1 MAPAASFRGAEMSKI
16 SFLKSAQN
24 TRREREEG
32 SGIAI
37 VAHSSSLLPRMAEGQ
52 GEAVVTTR
60 RSGKREGG
68 KRHSQQQFAG
78 AVGGGT
84 GRGGGFHQVWFN
96 STQNRSREQERR
108 KARHSQQQFA
118 GAVRGGARRG
128 GGFHQQVLHVAL
140 IPRELRRCGPEQ
152 RALAALPGGGRKGG
166 GRGWSLEVRGRPAD
180 EEPTVAGQQLFAVSR
195 NRSDGT
201 PWHCRADLTY
211 SRTSRY
217 PRYSLSSRSSR
228 NPFQARFAVQP
239 SPDAVSTS
247 AAFMRQSAQ
256 SAASP
261 PSASAFRLSFARG
274 VRTRPKLRVVKVG
287 HKVGLP
293 VFPHHRSSPFLC
305 SPFLVSP
312 SAHQEVEGLGFAG
325 DQVNVPAG
333 FARNKL
339 IPQKAA
345 LPAIPKFLRQV
356 RLAMEAQGEAGGQAQ
371 GERGEA
377 ARGEARGEDLA
388 EAREKAR
395 GGGGEEGRG
404 GEEGIEVVTMEERVK
419 EAEEI
424 ARRLDSQR
432 LVPFSPCILSSPFLF
447 PLTPSS
453 LSLPLPSHPLFPLA
467 LFPLTLFPPTLSHL
481 ALSPLTPFHLIPF
494 PLTRFPNQPSQ
505 SIRAVTPKRSSE
517 LREPI
522 TQRHIISEIRRQFGI
537 HLSEANVPLSAPL
550 SSIGDFEVPLR
561 FPRSVL
567 LPGEREQVQLDVRVR
582 RC

>member
-1 MAPAASFRGAEMSKI
+1 MRGHREAISAASR
-16 SFLKSAQN
+16 
-24 TRREREEG
+24 
-32 SGIAI
+32 
-37 VAHSSSLLPRMAEGQ
+37 VASSL
-52 GEAVVTTR
+52 
-60 RSGKREGG
+60 
-68 KRHSQQQFAG
+68 
-78 AVGGGT
+78 
-84 GRGGGFHQVWFN
+84 
-96 STQNRSREQERR
+96 
-108 KARHSQQQFA
+108 
-118 GAVRGGARRG
+118 
-128 GGFHQQVLHVAL
+128 
-140 IPRELRRCGPEQ
+140 
-152 RALAALPGGGRKGG
+152 
-166 GRGWSLEVRGRPAD
+166 
-180 EEPTVAGQQLFAVSR
+180 
-195 NRSDGT
+195 
-201 PWHCRADLTY
+201 
-211 SRTSRY
+211 
-217 PRYSLSSRSSR
+217 
-228 NPFQARFAVQP
+228 ARFAVQP

-274 VRTRPKLRVVKVG
+274 VRTRPKLRVV
-287 HKVGLP
+287 LT
-293 VFPHHRSSPFLC
+293 
-305 SPFLVSP
+305 
-312 SAHQEVEGLGFAG
+312 AEVEGLGFAG

-432 LVPFSPCILSSPFLF
+432 L
-447 PLTPSS
+447 
-453 LSLPLPSHPLFPLA
+453 
-467 LFPLTLFPPTLSHL
+467 
-481 ALSPLTPFHLIPF
+481 
-494 PLTRFPNQPSQ
+494 